1 MKEIRPKVPL
11 VSLDNNKSTRKAV
24 ERRKEI
30 LSTMSKLKTVICV
43 CKSGK
48 SLWVLGKTQEKDAKE
63 KLSYRKRQEENVKY
77 SDFIEMVK

>member
-1 MKEIRPKVPL
+1 MKGAWEV
-11 VSLDNNKSTRKAV
+11 V
-24 ERRKEI
+24 EI
-30 LSTMSKLKTVICV
+30 LSNVSKLKTVICV
-43 CKSGK
+43 FKSGK